1 MTVFVQY
8 PTMEFIAR
16 YYAGRLYIKPLS
28 ENAKNLLM
36 LMKKQHVEP
45 NELFLI
51 TEIGFRLRFV
61 GDMEELEKVLSSHKL
76 QHLMVKD
83 INHESY

>member
-1 MTVFVQY
+1 MTVFVRY

-36 LMKKQHVEP
+36 LMNKQVVEP
-45 NELFLI
+45 HELFLI
-51 TEIGFRLRFV
+51 TEIGFRLSFV
-61 GDMEELEKVLSSHKL
+61 GDMEALEKVLIPH
-76 QHLMVKD
+76 HLEHLIRQKD
-83 INHESY
+83 L